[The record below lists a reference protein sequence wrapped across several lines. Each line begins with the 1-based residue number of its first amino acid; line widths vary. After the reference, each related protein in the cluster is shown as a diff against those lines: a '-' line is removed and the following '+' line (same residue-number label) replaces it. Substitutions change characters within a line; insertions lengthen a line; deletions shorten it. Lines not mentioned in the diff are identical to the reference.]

1 LAEKEVELMKLLKHK
16 NILRY
21 IDDFRM
27 NGVWYIILEYCAK
40 GDLQKYK

>member
-1 LAEKEVELMKLLKHK
+1 MKGLEHK

-21 IDDFRM
+21 VDDFRAS
-27 NGVWYIILEYCAK
+27 GFWYIVLEYCAK

>member
-1 LAEKEVELMKLLKHK
+1 MKVLKHK

-27 NGVWYIILEYCAK
+27 SGSGTWYIILEYCAK